1 MHRRPLLDLLAAHRA
16 RVPEDDERAGQIA
29 RFVHAHTDCFERTC
43 RPGHITASAWVVS
56 ADHRR
61 VLLTHHRKLDR
72 WLQVGGHADGD
83 ADVLAVAIRETQ
95 EESGLRDLTVV
106 GDGPLDLDVHAI
118 PARGDEPEH
127 LHHDVR
133 WLLIAAPD
141 QALEL
146 SDESHA
152 LRWFEHG
159 ELDAILDEESLRRMA
174 RRARALLAA
183 R

>member
-16 RVPEDDERAGQIA
+16 RVPEDAERAEQIE

-106 GDGPLDLDVHAI
+106 GDRPLDLDVHAI

-133 WLLIAAPD
+133 WLLVAAPD
-141 QALEL
+141 QALQL
-146 SDESHA
+146 SDESNA
-152 LRWFEHG
+152 LHWFDAA
-159 ELDAILDEESLRRMA
+159 ELDSILDEESLRRMA
-174 RRARALLAA
+174 RRARALLAT